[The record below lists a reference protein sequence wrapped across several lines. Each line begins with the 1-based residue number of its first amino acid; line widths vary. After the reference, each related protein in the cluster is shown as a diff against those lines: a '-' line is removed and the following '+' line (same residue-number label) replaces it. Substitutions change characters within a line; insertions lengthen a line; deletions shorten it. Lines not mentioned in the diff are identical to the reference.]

1 MPMKIPDRRRFGAAQ
16 GVRRS
21 SRKLNRLNINIK
33 TLDASDDLVIGKAL
47 SIHDTFSKLLSFT
60 YMTGN
65 MLTLAYVIGNDII
78 TTRT

>member
-1 MPMKIPDRRRFGAAQ
+1 MRIPGRKRFDAAQ

-21 SRKLNRLNINIK
+21 SRKLNALNIDIK

-47 SIHDTFSKLLSFT
+47 SIHDTISKLLSFT

-65 MLTLAYVIGNDII
+65 MLTLSYVIGNDII

>member
-1 MPMKIPDRRRFGAAQ
+1 MRIPGRKRFDAAQ

-21 SRKLNRLNINIK
+21 SRKLNKLNIDIK

-47 SIHDTFSKLLSFT
+47 NIHDTFNKLLGFT
-60 YMTGN
+60 YMIGN

>member
-1 MPMKIPDRRRFGAAQ
+1 MRIPGRKRFDAAQ

-21 SRKLNRLNINIK
+21 PRKLNKLNIDIK